1 MAKQQASA
9 PQSRKQAPAPA
20 RATQPRESIF
30 NTPTNRELIFGR
42 NNFVFM
48 GIGLALI
55 VAGLFLM
62 AGGSMP
68 DPNKWQPEIIYSFR
82 RITLAPICM
91 VAGFV
96 AVVIGIFRK
105 NGAPAAE

>member
-1 MAKQQASA
+1 MAKQQTSAS
-9 PQSRKQAPAPA
+9 QSRKQAPAPA
-20 RATQPRESIF
+20 RATQSRESVF
-30 NTPTNRELIFGR
+30 DTPANRALIFGR
-42 NNFVFM
+42 NNFIFM
-48 GIGLALI
+48 GAGLALI

-68 DPNKWQPEIIYSFR
+68 DPDKWQPELIYSFR

-96 AVVIGIFRK
+96 VVVIGIFRK
-105 NGAPAAE
+105 SESPVAE

>member
-1 MAKQQASA
+1 
-9 PQSRKQAPAPA
+9 
-20 RATQPRESIF
+20 
-30 NTPTNRELIFGR
+30 
-42 NNFVFM
+42 M
-48 GIGLALI
+48 GGGLALI

-68 DPNKWQPEIIYSFR
+68 DPDKWQPEIIYSFQ

-96 AVVIGIFRK
+96 MVVIGIFKK
-105 NGAPAAE
+105 NETPAAE

>member
-1 MAKQQASA
+1 MAKQQASST
-9 PQSRKQAPAPA
+9 QSKKQAPAPA
-20 RATQPRESIF
+20 RATQSRDSIF
-30 NTPTNRELIFGR
+30 DTPANRELIFGR

-48 GIGLALI
+48 GIGLGLI

-62 AGGSMP
+62 SGGSMP
-68 DPNKWQPEIIYSFR
+68 DSDKWQPEIIYSFR

-105 NGAPAAE
+105 NEAPVAG

>member
-9 PQSRKQAPAPA
+9 SQSKKQAPAPA
-20 RATQPRESIF
+20 RATQSRESIF
-30 NTPTNRELIFGR
+30 DTPANRELIFGR
-42 NNFVFM
+42 NNFMFM

-55 VAGLFLM
+55 VVGLFLM

-105 NGAPAAE
+105 NEAPAAG

>member
-1 MAKQQASA
+1 MAKQQVSA

-20 RATQPRESIF
+20 RATQLRESIF
-30 NTPTNRELIFGR
+30 NPPTNRELIFGR

-68 DPNKWQPEIIYSFR
+68 DPNKWEPEIIYSFT

-105 NGAPAAE
+105 NGAPVAE